1 VRFDLLHPADQIVM
15 IMQRIYAY
23 GMTTTS
29 GGNLS
34 IRDENGDVWIT
45 PAGVD
50 KGSLARRDIVRVRT
64 DGTAVGPHRPSS
76 ELPFH
81 LSIYARRPDLR
92 AILHA
97 HPPALVAFSIVRK
110 VPQTN
115 LIPNVHEICGPVAYA
130 KYALPGSD
138 QLGESIA
145 SVFADGVD
153 TVLLENHGVV
163 LGATDLFRAFM
174 AFETLDFSARLEIGA
189 RRMGTPRPLA
199 PEKLALTAPRRQQ
212 PVPTFVPGET
222 SSLERAARREMC
234 ELVHRAYDQQLVTST
249 QGTFSQR
256 LEDTSFVITPFGLD
270 RKYLEPADLV
280 RVENGRAEAGKTP
293 SRSVNLHRRIYELQP
308 AIGRRAAARR
318 HRTPVLQ
325 PAQRRE
331 APRHLRLRGLRA
343 PAVPLADEIRQ
354 RHRLAEL
361 LRDAAGRVRDAPR
374 LPPVHAAHR
383 IPLRPLRRAPRP
395 RLRRRTGPDRQALL
409 QQRRGTDLRAGRRRR
424 HRVAAPAAEGARA
437 VG

>member
-50 KGSLARRDIVRVRT
+50 KGSLARRDIIRVEP
-64 DGTAVGPHRPSS
+64 DGTASGPHRPSS

-81 LSIYARRPDLR
+81 LSVYARRPDLR
-92 AILHA
+92 AVLHA
-97 HPPALVAFSIVRK
+97 HPPALVAFSIVRQT
-110 VPQTN
+110 PRTN
-115 LIPNVHEICGPVAYA
+115 LIPNVQEICGPVAFAEYC
-130 KYALPGSD
+130 LPGSEG
-138 QLGESIA
+138 LGDSIA
-145 SVFADGVD
+145 SVFGRGVD

-174 AFETLDFSARLEIGA
+174 AFETLDFCARVEIGA
-189 RRMGTPRPLA
+189 RRMGTPRPLT
-199 PEKLALTAPRRQQ
+199 PEQLALTAPRRQQ
-212 PVPTFVPGET
+212 AVPTFVPGET

-234 ELVHRAYDQQLVTST
+234 ELVHRAYDQQLVSST

-256 LEDTSFVITPFGLD
+256 LEGNAFVITPFGLD

-280 RVENGRAEAGKTP
+280 RVESGRAEAGKTP

-308 AIGRRAAARR
+308 AVEAVIIAHPPSAMVFAVTDAVFDSRTIPESYILLRDVPRLPYGTNLIDVERAAATLSTRN
-318 HRTPVLQ
+318 PVVILENDSLMF
-325 PAQRRE
+325 AGTTLLNAFDRLEVAEYSAKAIIAARE
-331 APRHLRLRGLRA
+331 LGEI
-343 PAVPLADEIRQ
+343 VPIGEPQ
-354 RHRLAEL
+354 VSEL
-361 LRDAAGRVRDAPR
+361 
-374 LPPVHAAHR
+374 
-383 IPLRPLRRAPRP
+383 
-395 RLRRRTGPDRQALL
+395 
-409 QQRRGTDLRAGRRRR
+409 
-424 HRVAAPAAEGARA
+424 VAAFKLDR
-437 VG
+437 

>member
-1 VRFDLLHPADQIVM
+1 MRFDLLHPADQIVM

-34 IRDENGDVWIT
+34 IRDESGDVWIT

-50 KGSLARRDIVRVRT
+50 KGSLARRDIVRVAP
-64 DGTAVGPHRPSS
+64 DGTATGPHRPSS

-138 QLGESIA
+138 ALGEAIA
-145 SVFADGVD
+145 SVFAEGVD
-153 TVLLENHGVV
+153 TVLLENHGIV
-163 LGATDLFRAFM
+163 LGAADLFRAFM
-174 AFETLDFSARLEIGA
+174 AFETLDFCARLEIGA
-189 RRMGTPRPLA
+189 RRMGTPRPLG

-212 PVPTFVPGET
+212 AVPTFVPGET

-256 LEDTSFVITPFGLD
+256 LEGTSFVITPFGLD

-308 AIGRRAAARR
+308 AVGAVIIAHPPSAMVFAVTETAFDSRTIPESYILLRDVPRLPFGANLMDADRAAATLSIRN
-318 HRTPVLQ
+318 PVVVLENDSLMF
-325 PAQRRE
+325 AGTTLLNAFDRLEVAEYSARAIIAARE
-331 APRHLRLRGLRA
+331 LGDIVAIGAPQ
-343 PAVPLADEIRQ
+343 VE
-354 RHRLAEL
+354 EL
-361 LRDAAGRVRDAPR
+361 
-374 LPPVHAAHR
+374 
-383 IPLRPLRRAPRP
+383 
-395 RLRRRTGPDRQALL
+395 
-409 QQRRGTDLRAGRRRR
+409 
-424 HRVAAPAAEGARA
+424 VAAFNLDR
-437 VG
+437 

>member
-50 KGSLARRDIVRVRT
+50 KGSLARRDIVRVAP
-64 DGTAVGPHRPSS
+64 DGTATGPHRPSS

-130 KYALPGSD
+130 EYALPGSD
-138 QLGESIA
+138 ALGEAIA
-145 SVFADGVD
+145 SVFAEGVD
-153 TVLLENHGVV
+153 TVLLENHGIV

-174 AFETLDFSARLEIGA
+174 AFETLDFCARLEIGA
-189 RRMGTPRPLA
+189 RRMGAPRPLG

-212 PVPTFVPGET
+212 AVPTFVPGET

-256 LEDTSFVITPFGLD
+256 LEGTSFVITPFGLD

-308 AIGRRAAARR
+308 AIGAVIIAHPPSAMVFAVTDNDFDSRTIPESYILLRDVPRLPFGANLMDVDRAAATLSIRN
-318 HRTPVLQ
+318 PVVVLENDSLMF
-325 PAQRRE
+325 AGTTLLNAFDRLEVAEYSARAIIAARE
-331 APRHLRLRGLRA
+331 LGDIVAIGAPQ
-343 PAVPLADEIRQ
+343 VE
-354 RHRLAEL
+354 EL
-361 LRDAAGRVRDAPR
+361 
-374 LPPVHAAHR
+374 
-383 IPLRPLRRAPRP
+383 
-395 RLRRRTGPDRQALL
+395 
-409 QQRRGTDLRAGRRRR
+409 
-424 HRVAAPAAEGARA
+424 VAAFNLDR
-437 VG
+437 